1 MSPCCGLSQSW
12 ASGSSPG
19 SPERCRDT
27 ATTDLAGTGTET
39 DPRGDAFLR
48 SLRGYLAHL
57 RVERGLS
64 QNTLAAYE
72 RDLSRYADFL
82 RTRRARAFADVE
94 EADVTAFLEALRTG
108 SDGGRPLVASSAART
123 VTAVRGF
130 HRFLL
135 DEGLTEADPA
145 ARVRPPQVGRRL
157 PKALSVEEVT
167 RLLDAA
173 SAGDDAVGVR
183 DRALLEVLYATGA
196 RISEAVGLVVD
207 DLDAD
212 SGCLR
217 LLGKGRKERVVPMG
231 QYAWSALESYLV
243 QGRPELAARG
253 RGAPQ
258 VFLNTLGRPLSR
270 QSAWAVL
277 QRAAERAGLTGGDGA
292 EERHISPHT
301 LRHSFATHLLAGG
314 ADVRVVQEML
324 GHASVTTT
332 QIYTKVTVDHL
343 REVYAT
349 SHPRAR
355 G

>member
-1 MSPCCGLSQSW
+1 MP
-12 ASGSSPG
+12 
-19 SPERCRDT
+19 
-27 ATTDLAGTGTET
+27 
-39 DPRGDAFLR
+39 DPRGDGLER
-48 SLRGYLAHL
+48 LLRGYLAHL

-64 QNTLAAYE
+64 ANTLAAYE
-72 RDLSRYADFL
+72 RDLDRYLRFL
-82 RTRRARAFADVE
+82 HGRGRTAVDQVEEGDVSAFA
-94 EADVTAFLEALRTG
+94 EALRTG
-108 SDGGRPLVASSAART
+108 ADGGRPLAASSASRT
-123 VTAVRGF
+123 VTAVRGW

-135 DEGLTEADPA
+135 AEGLVAEDVAGA
-145 ARVRPPQVGRRL
+145 VHPPQVGRRL
-157 PKALSVEEVT
+157 PKALTVEEVA

-173 SAGDDAVGVR
+173 DIDDSPVSLR

-207 DLDAD
+207 DLDRD

-217 LLGKGRKERVVPMG
+217 LFGKGRKERIVPVG
-231 QYAWSALESYLV
+231 RYAWDALDAYLV
-243 QGRPELAARG
+243 RGRPALAERG
-253 RGAPQ
+253 RGTPA

-277 QRAAERAGLTGGDGA
+277 QAAAHRAGLDGSVDGQPD
-292 EERHISPHT
+292 RHVSPHT

-355 G
+355 A

>member
-1 MSPCCGLSQSW
+1 M
-12 ASGSSPG
+12 
-19 SPERCRDT
+19 
-27 ATTDLAGTGTET
+27 
-39 DPRGDAFLR
+39 
-48 SLRGYLAHL
+48 RGYFAHL

-64 QNTLAAYE
+64 RNTLAAYE

-82 RTRRARAFADVE
+82 RARGARALADVE
-94 EADVTAFLEALRTG
+94 EADVAAFLEALRTG
-108 SDGGRPLVASSAART
+108 SDGGRPLAASSAART
-123 VTAVRGF
+123 VAAVRGF

-135 DEGLTEADPA
+135 DEGLAGSDPA
-145 ARVRPPQVGRRL
+145 ARVRPPQVARRL
-157 PKALSVEEVT
+157 PKALSIDEVS

-173 SAGDDAVGVR
+173 SAGDDAVGLR

-231 QYAWSALESYLV
+231 QYAWNALEAYLV

-253 RGAPQ
+253 RGVPQ

-277 QRAAERAGLTGGDGA
+277 QRAAERAGLVGVDDA
-292 EERHISPHT
+292 EVEERHISPHT

>member
-1 MSPCCGLSQSW
+1 M
-12 ASGSSPG
+12 
-19 SPERCRDT
+19 
-27 ATTDLAGTGTET
+27 
-39 DPRGDAFLR
+39 
-48 SLRGYLAHL
+48 AHL

-64 QNTLAAYE
+64 PNTLAAYE
-72 RDLSRYADFL
+72 RDLGRYADFL
-82 RTRRARAFADVE
+82 RSRSICTPGRVG
-94 EADVTAFLEALRTG
+94 EADVAAFLEALRTG
-108 SDGGRPLVASSAART
+108 SDSGRPLAASSASRT
-123 VTAVRGF
+123 VTAVRGW
-130 HRFLL
+130 HRFLHA
-135 DEGLTEADPA
+135 EGTTDTDPSA
-145 ARVRPPQVGRRL
+145 AVRPPQVGRRL
-157 PKALSVEEVT
+157 PKALTVEEVR
-167 RLLDAA
+167 RLLE
-173 SAGDDAVGVR
+173 SAGVDDSPVSLR

-207 DLDAD
+207 DLDSR

-217 LLGKGRKERVVPMG
+217 LFGKGRKERIVPMG
-231 QYAWSALESYLV
+231 QYAWEALEAYLV
-243 QGRPELAARG
+243 RGRPVLAAKG
-253 RGAPQ
+253 RGVPQ

-277 QRAAERAGLTGGDGA
+277 QQAAQRAGLAAGADGPDG
-292 EERHISPHT
+292 EDRHISPHT

>member
-1 MSPCCGLSQSW
+1 MTKPH
-12 ASGSSPG
+12 A
-19 SPERCRDT
+19 DT
-27 ATTDLAGTGTET
+27 APAEPSVV
-39 DPRGDAFLR
+39 DPRGDALER
-48 SLRGYLAHL
+48 ARAGYLAHL

-64 QNTLAAYE
+64 PNTLAAYE
-72 RDLSRYADFL
+72 RDLGRYCLFL
-82 RTRRARAFADVE
+82 RSRSIQAPAAVT
-94 EADVTAFLEALRTG
+94 EADVSAFLEALRTG
-108 SDGGRPLVASSAART
+108 ADGGRPLASSSASRT
-123 VTAVRGF
+123 VTAVRGW
-130 HRFLL
+130 HKFLHA
-135 DEGLTEADPA
+135 EGVTDADPSA
-145 ARVRPPQVGRRL
+145 AVRPPQVGRRL
-157 PKALSVEEVT
+157 PKALTVDEVR
-167 RLLDAA
+167 RLLE
-173 SAGDDAVGVR
+173 SAGTDDSPVSLR
-183 DRALLEVLYATGA
+183 DRALLELLYATGA

-207 DLDAD
+207 DLDSN

-217 LLGKGRKERVVPMG
+217 LFGKGRKERIVPMG
-231 QYAWSALESYLV
+231 QYAWEALDAYLV
-243 QGRPELAARG
+243 RGRPVLAAKG
-253 RGAPQ
+253 RGAPE

-277 QRAAERAGLTGGDGA
+277 QRAAQRAALTGAADTAGDDD
-292 EERHISPHT
+292 RHISPHT

>member
-1 MSPCCGLSQSW
+1 MK
-12 ASGSSPG
+12 
-19 SPERCRDT
+19 
-27 ATTDLAGTGTET
+27 ET
-39 DPRGDAFLR
+39 DVA
-48 SLRGYLAHL
+48 S
-57 RVERGLS
+57 
-64 QNTLAAYE
+64 
-72 RDLSRYADFL
+72 
-82 RTRRARAFADVE
+82 
-94 EADVTAFLEALRTG
+94 FLEALRTG
-108 SDGGRPLVASSAART
+108 SDGGRPLAASSAART

-145 ARVRPPQVGRRL
+145 AQVRPPQVGRRL
-157 PKALSVEEVT
+157 PKALTIDEVT

-173 SAGDDAVGVR
+173 STGDDAVSLR

-207 DLDAD
+207 DLDED

-217 LLGKGRKERVVPMG
+217 LFGKGRKERVVPMG

-243 QGRPELAARG
+243 RGRPELAARG

>member
-217 LLGKGRKERVVPMG
+217 
-231 QYAWSALESYLV
+231 
-243 QGRPELAARG
+243 RPPVLSPPCAAFT
-253 RGAPQ
+253 ASSW
-258 VFLNTLGRPLSR
+258 T
-270 QSAWAVL
+270 
-277 QRAAERAGLTGGDGA
+277 RA
-292 EERHISPHT
+292 
-301 LRHSFATHLLAGG
+301 
-314 ADVRVVQEML
+314 
-324 GHASVTTT
+324 
-332 QIYTKVTVDHL
+332 
-343 REVYAT
+343 
-349 SHPRAR
+349 
-355 G
+355 

>member
-1 MSPCCGLSQSW
+1 M
-12 ASGSSPG
+12 
-19 SPERCRDT
+19 
-27 ATTDLAGTGTET
+27 
-39 DPRGDAFLR
+39 
-48 SLRGYLAHL
+48 

-64 QNTLAAYE
+64 PNTLAAYE
-72 RDLSRYADFL
+72 RDLGRYADFL
-82 RTRRARAFADVE
+82 RARAILTPAAVT

-108 SDGGRPLVASSAART
+108 ADGGRPLAASSASRT
-123 VTAVRGF
+123 VTAVRGW
-130 HRFLL
+130 HKFLHA
-135 DEGLTEADPA
+135 EGITDADPSA
-145 ARVRPPQVGRRL
+145 AVRPPQVGRRL
-157 PKALSVEEVT
+157 PKALTVDEVR
-167 RLLDAA
+167 RLLEAA
-173 SAGDDAVGVR
+173 DVDDSPVSLR
-183 DRALLEVLYATGA
+183 DRALLELLYATGA

-207 DLDAD
+207 DLDAE

-217 LLGKGRKERVVPMG
+217 LFGKGRKERIVPMG
-231 QYAWSALESYLV
+231 QFAWDALEAYLV
-243 QGRPELAARG
+243 RGRPVLAAKG
-253 RGAPQ
+253 RGVPE

-277 QRAAERAGLTGGDGA
+277 QQAAQRAGLTGADAQG
-292 EERHISPHT
+292 ERHISPHT